1 MWSGVQCLDGKVDML
16 DLDRKSLR
24 GALDP
29 ALGDLSYLRSLVLS
43 KNQFFG
49 GIPKRLGLLSV
60 LEVLDLRD
68 NNLSGT
74 LPAEIGELQSLKR
87 LLLSNNYFIGS
98 IPSEIEK
105 LNSLC
110 ELQLDE
116 SLTSSASEGI
126 LCVNRKFGHCI
137 WQGNFKPQR
146 GVESLLSPFKGAICR
161 SLHLFQLFKYGKDSM
176 HSHFDNLI
184 CSTEPHII
192 QPAQTMVNSARRR
205 LAEQSSNL
213 AATPVNGGYIFSLPS
228 SRSSGA
234 FPAVSMELSGPESP
248 ALQPSPPPQGFRN
261 ASSALPSIGGKSDFR
276 WKYTVGITI
285 GVFLLL
291 FPVLALIICR
301 SRAAKAIGPWKTG
314 LSGQLQKAFV
324 TGVPKLNRV
333 ELEQA
338 CEDFSNIISTH
349 EAYTLYKGTLSSG
362 VEIGVASTAITS
374 KMAWKRRTE
383 VDYRKKIASLSR
395 VNHKNFVNL
404 IGYLEENEPFARM
417 MVFEYAPNGTL
428 YEHLHVKEAEH
439 LDWSSRMR
447 IIMGTAYCLQYM
459 HELKPPLP
467 HSHLISRAIYLTEDY
482 AAKVAE
488 ISFWSDFVS
497 HSKKTFENSE
507 YCQLPALAHPETN
520 VYDFGL
526 LLLEIISGKLPN
538 SKEQGPIL
546 KWAEQ
551 YLNDNWSSSCLIDP
565 SVKSFK
571 DNELDI
577 ICEVIKQ
584 CIQPDVRKR
593 PSIQEVIAQ
602 LRKVLDISP
611 DAATPRL
618 SPLWWAEL
626 EILSAEAP

>member
-383 VDYRKKIASLSR
+383 VDYRKKVISCKI
-395 VNHKNFVNL
+395 VTDQ
-404 IGYLEENEPFARM
+404 
-417 MVFEYAPNGTL
+417 VFF
-428 YEHLHVKEAEH
+428 
-439 LDWSSRMR
+439 
-447 IIMGTAYCLQYM
+447 I
-459 HELKPPLP
+459 
-467 HSHLISRAIYLTEDY
+467 
-482 AAKVAE
+482 
-488 ISFWSDFVS
+488 
-497 HSKKTFENSE
+497 
-507 YCQLPALAHPETN
+507 
-520 VYDFGL
+520 
-526 LLLEIISGKLPN
+526 
-538 SKEQGPIL
+538 
-546 KWAEQ
+546 
-551 YLNDNWSSSCLIDP
+551 
-565 SVKSFK
+565 
-571 DNELDI
+571 
-577 ICEVIKQ
+577 
-584 CIQPDVRKR
+584 
-593 PSIQEVIAQ
+593 
-602 LRKVLDISP
+602 
-611 DAATPRL
+611 
-618 SPLWWAEL
+618 
-626 EILSAEAP
+626 